1 MWHSKVIRQLHFHV
15 VSFELFLPSGI
26 GIRAAGALRQPAT
39 SNLEIGHIGK

>member
-15 VSFELFLPSGI
+15 VSFELFYPRWT
-26 GIRAAGALRQPAT
+26 GIRAASALRQPTT